1 MKFKRHFSSGSAKI
15 DLIPLV
21 DIIFQLLLFFMVA
34 AAFMSLPAIT
44 VGLPEAK
51 TAEAADVASFTL
63 SVTEKGLLLD
73 GNEKTFEEISE
84 FLSKFRIPKEERSD
98 FPVNIEAKSN
108 SKTDDLITIMDAL
121 RFYGFATINLRTEE
135 AK

>member
-34 AAFMSLPAIT
+34 ATFMSLPAIT

-63 SVTEKGLLLD
+63 SVTEKGFLLD
-73 GNEKTFEEISE
+73 GNEKTFDEISE
-84 FLSKFRIPKEERSD
+84 FLRTFRLPKEERSA
-98 FPVNIEAKSN
+98 FPVNVEAKGDA
-108 SKTDDLITIMDAL
+108 KTSMLITMMDAL
-121 RFYGFATINLRTEE
+121 RFYGFSTINLRTGE
-135 AK
+135 AE

>member
-1 MKFKRHFSSGSAKI
+1 MKFKRHFASDSVSVN
-15 DLIPLV
+15 LVPLV

-34 AAFMSLPAIT
+34 ATFMSLPAIT

-73 GNEKTFEEISE
+73 GNEKTFDEISE
-84 FLSKFRIPKEERSD
+84 FLRTFRLPKEERAA
-98 FPVNIEAKSN
+98 FPVNVEAKAD
-108 SKTDDLITIMDAL
+108 SKTSGLITVMDAL
-121 RFYGFATINLRTEE
+121 RFYGFATINLRTGE
-135 AK
+135 AE